1 MIMFGILL
9 AVGIIVDGAMI
20 VVEYADRKMTEGHK
34 PKQAF
39 AEAAGS
45 MFWPMVSATATMI
58 GAFLP
63 MLLWPGVAGKF
74 MSFFPITL
82 IIILSS
88 SMIVA
93 LIFLPVLG
101 GIFGK

>member
-1 MIMFGILL
+1 
-9 AVGIIVDGAMI
+9 
-20 VVEYADRKMTEGHK
+20 
-34 PKQAF
+34 
-39 AEAAGS
+39 
-45 MFWPMVSATATMI
+45 MFWPVVSATATMI

-63 MLLWPGVAGKF
+63 MLLWPGIPGKF
-74 MSFFPITL
+74 MSYFPITL

-101 GIFGK
+101 GMFGKAPPHDEAARKGDRSVGDRRLARYSGYHRLVCASVRKADHSIRST